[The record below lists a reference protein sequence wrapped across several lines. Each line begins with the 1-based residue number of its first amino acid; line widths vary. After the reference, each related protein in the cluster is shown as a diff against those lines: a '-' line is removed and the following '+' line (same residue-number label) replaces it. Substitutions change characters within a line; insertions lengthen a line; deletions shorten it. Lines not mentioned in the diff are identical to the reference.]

1 MNKVVKGNND
11 NKSEGNTSNS
21 DNVNESGKRC
31 KTRSTKK
38 DLYNKEREMII
49 NELNKMIGLDKE
61 NHVILYDLEHN
72 DGLKRRLN
80 ELVVEIKKYYKCGNW
95 GYFSTDEKKGMGNE
109 IGLLKALYKNE
120 GYEITS
126 KRKMCTRNSIKKL
139 QVELYFNKN

>member
-1 MNKVVKGNND
+1 MNKVEYNENV
-11 NKSEGNTSNS
+11 SEGNTSNS
-21 DNVNESGKRC
+21 DNVNDSGKRN

-49 NELNKMIGLDKE
+49 NEINGMIGLDKE

-72 DGLKRRLN
+72 EDLKRRLN
-80 ELVVEIKKYYKCGNW
+80 ELVPEIKKYYKCGNW

-120 GYEITS
+120 DYEITS
-126 KRKMCTRNSIKKL
+126 KRKMCTRDSIKKL
-139 QVELYFNKN
+139 QVELYFNKK